1 MSAIEYANLELS
13 VCGQIVHKF
22 YIEVCFSKFQ
32 FALNDRMTRNYP
44 TVIIFP
50 RDHQSIL
57 VICLFSQLFNPAFRK
72 TRNYSVD
79 QRIIK
84 IIILKNPLLKSRIKI
99 PVPGIF
105 QNSFLQRGAIVFDE
119 LTWQYDASPGRTPR
133 EILESLVQPP
143 GQFGGKLRGGIVIL
157 LISL

>member
-1 MSAIEYANLELS
+1 ITYGDQGSMSAIEHANLELS
-13 VCGQIVHKF
+13 VRGQIVHEF
-22 YIEVCFSKFQ
+22 YIEICLSKSQ

-44 TVIIFP
+44 AMIIFP

-57 VICLFSQLFNPAFRK
+57 VPRPFSQLFSPAFRK
-72 TRNYSVD
+72 TRHYPVD

-105 QNSFLQRGAIVFDE
+105 QNSFLQR
-119 LTWQYDASPGRTPR
+119 
-133 EILESLVQPP
+133 
-143 GQFGGKLRGGIVIL
+143 
-157 LISL
+157 